1 MRTSH
6 RWGAFAFGLQP
17 LVFLAALC
25 LLSLIAF
32 TGEPRQVSAD
42 PGTPNIDTTVEAV
55 QTFYRNGNGVPHT
68 DALGNLRTSYDSALS
83 FFPNGLYF
91 LTPCTV
97 SQDISWGALSGQAPD
112 GWDGGYHLTVNL
124 GSQLDLADPSR
135 IVSDQV
141 VSSTAV
147 TVDLLP
153 AATSLYYSVRL
164 EGTDEVTSEGT
175 FTSADCPDPAL
186 AAPVATAQDAG
197 FNFAITRT
205 AVDTLALADQ
215 AAGSGFKLVPSL
227 SEAGGLF
234 ETLKNDPVA
243 YGWYLADEPLL
254 WSRLNGEDPAVAYNN
269 LSLVC
274 YSLCP
279 QTSQVFFL
287 TESSVSLYDPF
298 WPQFIELGDAGVH
311 YNYPKTSPGPLW
323 SLWSVANSLR
333 HQASILKGLKP
344 SWLVVESFGAET
356 GMAWEFLTPQ
366 EMRATVYTA
375 VIHGATGIIHFAW
388 DSYVM
393 RGVGLMGIG
402 PSPPSAPSGDR
413 AADSVALWDAL
424 ASPEDGVNHELEAL
438 TPIILSRTSWEPYRV
453 FVDQQPIS
461 RAPIRTM
468 LKEYDGSYYLLAV
481 NIDNAPI
488 NARFLFTPS
497 FERVE
502 ALFEDSPTFQSGR
515 SSLVDNFE
523 PFGVHVYKLQFLCP
537 DVNGDGAISI
547 FDLRDIVIKLWGSGK
562 DGKYEYRFDV
572 NSDGAINIL
581 DLQMTW
587 YAKGHLCTRPI
598 PP

>member
-1 MRTSH
+1 MRTGR
-6 RWGAFAFGLQP
+6 RWGAFACGLRS

-32 TGEPRQVSAD
+32 AGEPRQVLAD
-42 PGTPNIDTTVEAV
+42 PGTPNIDTTAEAV

-91 LTPCTV
+91 LTPCMV
-97 SQDISWGALSGQAPD
+97 SRDISWEAPSGQAPD
-112 GWDGGYHLTVNL
+112 GWDGRYHLAVNL
-124 GSQLDLADPSR
+124 GPQLDLADPSR

-141 VSSTAV
+141 VSNTAV
-147 TVDLLP
+147 TIDPLP
-153 AATSLYYSVRL
+153 AATDLYYSVRL
-164 EGTDEVTSEGT
+164 EGTDEVTSEGA
-175 FTSADCPDPAL
+175 FTSADCPDPEL
-186 AAPVATAQDAG
+186 AAPVAIAENAG

-215 AAGSGFKLVPSL
+215 AAGSGFKLAPSL

-234 ETLKNDPVA
+234 ETLKNDPVV

-269 LSLVC
+269 IGLVC

-287 TESSVSLYDPF
+287 TESSRFLYDPF
-298 WPQFIELGDAGVH
+298 WPQFIGLGDAGVH

-323 SLWSVANSLR
+323 SLWSVASALR
-333 HQASILKGLKP
+333 YQASVLKGLKP
-344 SWLVVESFGAET
+344 SWLVVESFGAES
-356 GMAWEFLTPQ
+356 GIAWEFLTPQ
-366 EMRATVYTA
+366 EMKATIYTA

-393 RGVGLMGIG
+393 RGERLMGIG
-402 PSPPSAPSGDR
+402 PSPPAALLGDR
-413 AADSVALWDAL
+413 AADSAALWDAL
-424 ASPEDGVNHELEAL
+424 ASPEDGINHELETL
-438 TPIILSRTSWEPYRV
+438 TPIILSPTSRQPYRV

-468 LKEYDGSYYLLAV
+468 LKEYGGSYYLLAV

-488 NARFLFTPS
+488 NARFLFTLS
-497 FERVE
+497 FESVE
-502 ALFEDSPTFQSGR
+502 ALFEDSPTFRFGR

-523 PFGVHVYKLQFLCP
+523 PFGVHVYRLQFHCP
-537 DVNGDGAISI
+537 DVDGDGAVTIVDI
-547 FDLRDIVIKLWGSGK
+547 RDVLIRLWGSGK
-562 DGKYEYRFDV
+562 NGEYEYRFDV

-587 YAKGHLCTRPI
+587 YANGHFCTRPI